1 MSENIMRVKAKKNR
15 YDVTYMAGDDSG
27 FDMMEGALL
36 VLESLDLP
44 INWRRADLGWCMWE
58 KSNKKF
64 GEGDPRCNTVPP
76 ETIKAIEET
85 DATIMA
91 AITSKAGVKGFKS
104 AILQM
109 RQLFDLYIN
118 LRPAKTLPG
127 IGTPLAKN
135 PDIDI
140 VMFREN
146 TEDLYAAVEFFPLPE
161 EMFSL
166 HKGMERFR
174 EGKGEIA
181 VSWRVFSEEGC
192 ARIIRAAFEYAKATG
207 RKTVHCCNKAN
218 VIRQTDGMMKR
229 IFLEIAKEYE
239 QYGIKGIEENADATA
254 MWLIKNPQDYSVIVA
269 SNVFGDILSDEA
281 SQLTGGLGF
290 APSGNIGRSAALFEP
305 SSGSVPK
312 YAHQYKVNPSAMIL
326 TCKMMLV
333 QNDARVPR
341 PRRGG
346 AEDRKGARRGPR
358 RKQAR
363 HAHIR
368 RAARLPRRPRLGEER
383 GLDHRHGRGDSAED
397 KSRVHRRKAR
407 SGEEK
412 GPRDVRVGRSVAH
425 RLR

>member
-1 MSENIMRVKAKKNR
+1 MSENIMRVKAKKDR

-192 ARIIRAAFEYAKATG
+192 TRIIRAAFEYAKATG

-290 APSGNIGRSAALFEP
+290 APSGNIGRDTALFEP

-326 TCKMMLV
+326 TCKMMLEYLGL
-333 QNDARVPR
+333 D
-341 PRRGG
+341 
-346 AEDRKGARRGPR
+346 E
-358 RKQAR
+358 
-363 HAHIR
+363 
-368 RAARLPRRPRLGEER
+368 AAQKIEKALGEVLVESRLGTLTYDVLR
-383 GLDHRHGRGDSAED
+383 DFRGDPDWEKNAASTIDMAAAIAQKINPEFTGE
-397 KSRVHRRKAR
+397 KLETAKKKVHEMCAWDEA
-407 SGEEK
+407 SL
-412 GPRDVRVGRSVAH
+412 VGFDD
-425 RLR
+425 